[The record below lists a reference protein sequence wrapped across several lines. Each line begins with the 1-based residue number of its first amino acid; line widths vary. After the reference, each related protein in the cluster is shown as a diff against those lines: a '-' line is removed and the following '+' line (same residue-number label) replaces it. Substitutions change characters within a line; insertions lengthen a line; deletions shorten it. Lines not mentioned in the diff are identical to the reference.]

1 MLENIRRIGMFMIVA
16 QTVIHFAAG
25 KQYERYMKIIAG
37 VIVLL
42 QFIAPFVSSAGEI
55 AGKWQA
61 EAEQMMSDIE
71 SRTSEVPGI
80 SYGYQNVRE
89 TVVQQIEE
97 EIKSRLDELVSEEGC
112 RVADVVIDLE
122 KVAEDAGSG
131 DGTGGNSWVFNRVM
145 VTLVARERTEY
156 QPNAEDDIRSERE
169 AQQIHIDEIVVGRN
183 GDGQKTDERQEIDEG
198 QETGRET
205 RQDSRTQVYR
215 KLFAQALGIGEDKVE
230 VIVRGGQ

>member
-1 MLENIRRIGMFMIVA
+1 MLENIRHIGMFMIVA

-80 SYGYQNVRE
+80 SYGYQNVQE

-97 EIKSRLDELVSEEGC
+97 EIKSRLNELVPEEEC
-112 RVADVVIDLE
+112 RVTDVMIDLE
-122 KVAEDAGSG
+122 KVAEDAGGG
-131 DGTGGNSWVFNRVM
+131 DGTGGNGWVFNRVK
-145 VTLVARERTEY
+145 VTLVARTETGY
-156 QPNAEDDIRSERE
+156 QSNAEEGIRPEGE
-169 AQQIHIDEIVVGRN
+169 AQQIYIDEIVIGRDR
-183 GDGQKTDERQEIDEG
+183 DGQKTDERQEIDEG
-198 QETGRET
+198 QETGWEI
-205 RQDSRTQVYR
+205 RQDTRTQAYR
-215 KLFAQALGIGEDKVE
+215 KLFAQALGIGEDRVE

>member
-16 QTVIHFAAG
+16 QTAIHFAAG

-42 QFIAPFVSSAGEI
+42 QFITPFVSSAGEI
-55 AGKWQA
+55 TGKWQA

-71 SRTSEVPGI
+71 SRTGEVPGI
-80 SYGYQNVRE
+80 SYGYQNVQE

-97 EIKSRLDELVSEEGC
+97 EIKSRLNELVSEEGC
-112 RVADVVIDLE
+112 RVTDVVIDLE

-131 DGTGGNSWVFNRVM
+131 GRTGGNSWVFNRVE
-145 VTLVARERTEY
+145 VTLV
-156 QPNAEDDIRSERE
+156 ERE
-169 AQQIHIDEIVVGRN
+169 ESGYQMNTEVGIQSEEEARQIHIDEVVVGRN
-183 GDGQKTDERQEIDEG
+183 ADGQKTDESQEIDEG
-198 QETGRET
+198 QETGREI
-205 RQDSRTQVYR
+205 RQDTQTQAYR
-215 KLFAQALGIGEDKVE
+215 KLFAQALGIGEDRVE

>member
-55 AGKWQA
+55 AAKWQA

-97 EIKSRLDELVSEEGC
+97 EIKSRLNELVSEEGC
-112 RVADVVIDLE
+112 RVTDVVIDLE
-122 KVAEDAGSG
+122 KVAEDAG
-131 DGTGGNSWVFNRVM
+131 DGAGGNSWVFNRVL
-145 VTLVARERTEY
+145 VTLVDREKTGY
-156 QPNAEDDIRSERE
+156 QPNTEDDIRSERE
-169 AQQIHIDEIVVGRN
+169 TQQIHIDAIMVGRD
-183 GDGQKTDERQEIDEG
+183 GDGQKTDESREIDEG
-198 QETGRET
+198 QETGQET
-205 RQDSRTQVYR
+205 RQDTQMQAYR
-215 KLFAQALGIGEDKVE
+215 KLFAQALGIGEDRVE